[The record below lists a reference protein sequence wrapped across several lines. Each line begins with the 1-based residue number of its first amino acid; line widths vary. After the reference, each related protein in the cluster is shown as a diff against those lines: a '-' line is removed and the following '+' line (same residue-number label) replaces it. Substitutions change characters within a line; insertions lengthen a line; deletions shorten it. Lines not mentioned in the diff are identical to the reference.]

1 MPRKARHKR
10 EGRFASLIRFAK
22 FAIVGGV
29 TMLLGLMVMALCV
42 EIIGLKHW
50 PAYVIQMVFSV
61 LFNFTLNQW
70 WTFRDKGLPYWTGLR
85 KFIGVRGLITMP
97 LNLILFDKFDKI
109 GLDYWTGWFVCAVL
123 AMGINWFLAKHFV
136 WAQKYDPS
144 KDLKTHGYNVA
155 AKRNDGD
162 SSQLAITAGEEGAPS
177 ATLTSDRE
185 HTAATAS
192 ASTAVSDSK
201 EEALTTSDIDGD
213 PGYAEDDVEQVSLG
227 WHRIPAWARNN
238 ELARRNPVMS
248 FVIPVKGAD
257 EHIVDVVRA
266 ILNQEGFQDRID
278 LVVVGD
284 KEDTA
289 WVHLQRL
296 FGQITCIGVDVKSP
310 GRDSNVKRNLGLK
323 NTCDFT
329 HVMALVDG
337 DVILPPDWAQKA
349 FDLITLDGHDAVSG
363 PVFGIGDTY
372 WTDYIDK
379 NAIAAKMPRY
389 ADNGQVL
396 NSENISKKGVKFPVT
411 ANVAFT
417 RDIYKLV
424 GFLPE
429 YFVNSYEDY
438 SWFSL
443 MVRAGGQILCT
454 PQLTCTR
461 RHREGFKRLSGEYF
475 RSGKGCADLVHA
487 FRDECGFAKKRLRQY
502 RRLRLTVVLAIIAA
516 IVFPLQFGAV
526 TLSGFLL
533 ASAYSA
539 AKARKWIAFSYPL
552 VTFYFAMR
560 FALGL
565 ATRLTAHPGFVR
577 PAINGKVVYKSAFY
591 LYAKVVSG
599 GLVLPATPPRAA
611 LEAGTT
617 LADTITMV
625 APNPAT
631 HTSTVPSPVDA
642 H

>member
-1 MPRKARHKR
+1 MSESSARHKKP
-10 EGRFASLIRFAK
+10 GRFAGLVRFAK

-29 TMLLGLMVMALCV
+29 TMLLGLVVMALCV

-61 LFNFTLNQW
+61 LVNFTLNQW
-70 WTFRDKGLPYWTGLR
+70 WTFRDKGLAYWTGLR

-144 KDLKTHGYNVA
+144 KDLSIVGDKGAQLPA
-155 AKRNDGD
+155 APHAQN
-162 SSQLAITAGEEGAPS
+162 SAPLAITAGEQNDMPV
-177 ATLTSDRE
+177 TVSDRVPSTVTTSADTDAGANE
-185 HTAATAS
+185 GELAAS
-192 ASTAVSDSK
+192 AIDS
-201 EEALTTSDIDGD
+201 D
-213 PGYAEDDVEQVSLG
+213 PGYAEDDVVQKSLG

-372 WTDYIDK
+372 WTDYIDLNK
-379 NAIAAKMPRY
+379 VAAKMPRY

-396 NSENISKKGVKFPVT
+396 NSENVSKKGVKFPVT

-417 RDIYKLV
+417 RDIYQLV

-461 RHREGFKRLSGEYF
+461 RHREGFKQLSGEYF
-475 RSGKGCADLVHA
+475 RSGRGCADLVYA
-487 FRDECGFAKKRLRQY
+487 FRDVCGFAQKRLRQY
-502 RRLRLTVVLAIIAA
+502 RKLQLTAVLAVVVAV
-516 IVFPLQFGAV
+516 VFPLQFAAV
-526 TLSGFLL
+526 VLSGFLL

-539 AKARKWIAFSYPL
+539 AKARRWIAFSYPL

-565 ATRLTAHPGFVR
+565 ATRLNAHPGFVR

-625 APNPAT
+625 APKP
-631 HTSTVPSPVDA
+631 TSAVPSPVDA